1 MKSCLIGT
9 VLLFAASS
17 IAFAQEGSPEVVSQ
31 MKRFHELMVQN
42 DSSIHQYIDD
52 SLSYGHSGGMVETKN
67 DFLSNLKSRI
77 DYHSIREDSVS
88 ARVHGKV
95 ANVRFV
101 GVYDSTF
108 DGKRAETRLK
118 VLEVWVK
125 KKKGWKIFARQ
136 AVRQN

>member
-1 MKSCLIGT
+1 MLFIPAI
-9 VLLFAASS
+9 LLCITCQAM
-17 IAFAQEGSPEVVSQ
+17 FAQNDPSEVVSQ

-42 DSSIHQYIDD
+42 EGPIDQYIDD
-52 SLSYGHSGGMVETKN
+52 SLSYGHSSGWVENKN
-67 DFLSNLKSRI
+67 DFLSNLKSRL
-77 DYHSIREDSVS
+77 DYHSIKEDSVS

-101 GVYDSTF
+101 GVYDSTL
-108 DGKRAETRLK
+108 DGKRAEIRLR

-136 AVRQN
+136 AVRA

>member
-1 MKSCLIGT
+1 MRSILTTLLCITCL
-9 VLLFAASS
+9 VV
-17 IAFAQEGSPEVVSQ
+17 IAQNDPSEVVNQ

-42 DSSIHQYIDD
+42 DTSIGQYIDD
-52 SLSYGHSGGMVETKN
+52 SLSYGHSSGLVESKN

-77 DYHSIREDSVS
+77 DYHSIKEDSIS

-108 DGKRAETRLK
+108 DGKRAETRLR

-136 AVRQN
+136 AVRA

>member
-1 MKSCLIGT
+1 MRSILTIQLCITCLVVVSQDGP
-9 VLLFAASS
+9 S
-17 IAFAQEGSPEVVSQ
+17 EVVGQ

-42 DSSIHQYIDD
+42 DSSINQYIDD
-52 SLSYGHSGGMVETKN
+52 SLSYGHSSGLVESKG

-77 DYHSIREDSVS
+77 DYHSIKEDSII

-108 DGKRAETRLK
+108 DGKRAETRLR

-136 AVRQN
+136 AVRA

>member
-1 MKSCLIGT
+1 MKSCFVLTVMLIT
-9 VLLFAASS
+9 NL
-17 IAFAQEGSPEVVSQ
+17 IAFAQNEQSEVIDK
-31 MKRFHELMVQN
+31 MKRFHESMVQN
-42 DSSIHQYIDD
+42 EATIDQYIDD
-52 SLSYGHSGGMVETKN
+52 SLSYGHSSGMVETKN

-77 DYHSIREDSVS
+77 DYHSIKEDSVS

-108 DGKRAETRLK
+108 DGKRAETRLR

-125 KKKGWKIFARQ
+125 KKKGWKLFSRQ
-136 AVRQN
+136 AVRA

>member
-1 MKSCLIGT
+1 MRSILTILLCIT
-9 VLLFAASS
+9 CMVLV
-17 IAFAQEGSPEVVSQ
+17 AQNDQSEVVNQ

-42 DSSIHQYIDD
+42 DASINQYIDD
-52 SLSYGHSGGMVETKN
+52 SLSYGHSSGLVETRN

-77 DYHSIREDSVS
+77 DYHSIKEDSIS

-101 GVYDSTF
+101 GVYDSSF
-108 DGKRAETRLK
+108 DGKRAETRLR

-136 AVRQN
+136 AVRA

>member
-1 MKSCLIGT
+1 MRSILTMLFCISCL
-9 VLLFAASS
+9 VVV
-17 IAFAQEGSPEVVSQ
+17 AQNDPSEVVSQ

-42 DSSIHQYIDD
+42 GNSIDQFIDD
-52 SLSYGHSGGMVETKN
+52 SLSYGHSSGLVESKT

-77 DYHSIREDSVS
+77 DYHSIKEDSIS
-88 ARVHGKV
+88 ARVHGKL

-108 DGKRAETRLK
+108 DGKRAETRLR

-125 KKKGWKIFARQ
+125 KKKGWKLFARQ
-136 AVRQN
+136 AVRA

>member
-1 MKSCLIGT
+1 MRSILTILLCITCL
-9 VLLFAASS
+9 V
-17 IAFAQEGSPEVVSQ
+17 VVSQ
-31 MKRFHELMVQN
+31 DGSSEVVGQMKKFHELMVQN
-42 DSSIHQYIDD
+42 DNSINQYIDD
-52 SLSYGHSGGMVETKN
+52 SLSYGHSSGLVESKN

-77 DYHSIREDSVS
+77 DYHSIKEDSIS

-108 DGKRAETRLK
+108 DGKRAETRLR

-125 KKKGWKIFARQ
+125 KKKGWKSCGLQ
-136 AVRQN
+136 

>member
-1 MKSCLIGT
+1 MRFILTTLLCTTCLVVVSQDGP
-9 VLLFAASS
+9 S
-17 IAFAQEGSPEVVSQ
+17 EVVSR

-42 DSSIHQYIDD
+42 DSSINQYIDD
-52 SLSYGHSGGMVETKN
+52 SLSYGHSSGLVESKN

-77 DYHSIREDSVS
+77 DYHSIKEDSIS

-108 DGKRAETRLK
+108 DGKRAETRLR

-136 AVRQN
+136 AVRA

>member
-1 MKSCLIGT
+1 MRPTLTILLCITCLVVVSQDGP
-9 VLLFAASS
+9 S
-17 IAFAQEGSPEVVSQ
+17 EVVGQ

-42 DSSIHQYIDD
+42 DNSINQYVDD
-52 SLSYGHSGGMVETKN
+52 SLSYGHSSGLVESKN
-67 DFLSNLKSRI
+67 DFLSNLKSRV
-77 DYHSIREDSVS
+77 DYHSIKEDSIS

-125 KKKGWKIFARQ
+125 KKKGWKLFARQ
-136 AVRQN
+136 AIRA

>member
-1 MKSCLIGT
+1 MRSILTMLLCISCL
-9 VLLFAASS
+9 VVV
-17 IAFAQEGSPEVVSQ
+17 AQDDPSEVVSQ

-42 DSSIHQYIDD
+42 GNSIEQFIDD
-52 SLSYGHSGGMVETKN
+52 SLSYGHSGGLVESKT

-77 DYHSIREDSVS
+77 DYHSIKEDSIS
-88 ARVHGKV
+88 ARVHGKL

-108 DGKRAETRLK
+108 DGKRAEIRLR

-125 KKKGWKIFARQ
+125 KKKGWKLFARQ
-136 AVRQN
+136 AVRA

>member
-1 MKSCLIGT
+1 MRSILT
-9 VLLFAASS
+9 VLLC
-17 IAFAQEGSPEVVSQ
+17 ITCLVVRAQNEPSEVVSQ
-31 MKRFHELMVQN
+31 MKRLHEMMVQN
-42 DSSIHQYIDD
+42 GESIDQFIDD
-52 SLSYGHSGGMVETKN
+52 SLSYGHSSGLVESKA

-77 DYHSIREDSVS
+77 DYHSIKEDSIS

-108 DGKRAETRLK
+108 DGKRAETRLR

-125 KKKGWKIFARQ
+125 KKKGWKLFARQ
-136 AVRQN
+136 AVRS